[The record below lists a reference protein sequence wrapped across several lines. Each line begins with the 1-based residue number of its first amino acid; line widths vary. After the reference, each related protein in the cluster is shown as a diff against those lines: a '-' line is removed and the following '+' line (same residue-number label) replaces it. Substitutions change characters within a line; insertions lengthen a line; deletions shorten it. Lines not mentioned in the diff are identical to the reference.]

1 METSYGFFA
10 TSNHGKSQ
18 EECFAELKRVYSTLT
33 DYNVNISKD
42 PIFKEWQ
49 WTLPD
54 AYEMTV
60 RLSLDMERAEEIL
73 TSHYEPLYFAASC
86 GLPAAKT
93 QEQIEKEKEVVRHW
107 LVEGIPWSGPAAAAV
122 NTDLKVLIFNS
133 AVSLSTAESV
143 LRSNALKNW
152 NRIMWC
158 EIEARRLANRPEVLA
173 HLEKV
178 LRNTKVSSGVCIHN
192 LIQTHCPIC
201 PSSK

>member
-1 METSYGFFA
+1 MATSYEFFA
-10 TSNHGKSQ
+10 KSNHGKSQ
-18 EECFAELKRVYSTLT
+18 EECLAQLKRIYSTLT
-33 DYNVNISKD
+33 DYQADISKD

-49 WTLPD
+49 WTLPE

-60 RLSLDMERAEEIL
+60 RLALDMERAEEIL

-93 QEQIEKEKEVVRHW
+93 REQIQKEQEAVRHW
-107 LVEGIPWSGPAAAAV
+107 LVEGIPWSGPVADSV

-133 AVSLSTAESV
+133 AVSLPTAESA

-152 NRIMWC
+152 NRIMWF

-173 HLEKV
+173 HLERV
-178 LRNTKVSSGVCIHN
+178 LRDTKVSSGVCIHN
-192 LIQTHCPIC
+192 LIETHCPIC
-201 PSSK
+201 PSR